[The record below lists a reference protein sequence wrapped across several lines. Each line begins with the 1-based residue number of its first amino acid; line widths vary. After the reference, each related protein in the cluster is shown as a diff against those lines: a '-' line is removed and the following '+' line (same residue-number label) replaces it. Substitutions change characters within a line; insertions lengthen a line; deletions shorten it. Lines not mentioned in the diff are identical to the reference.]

1 MFSRTLAEKRN
12 GILGDDADLP
22 AQRAAGDVA
31 DVDAVDEDAAL
42 GRVVEARHERGER
55 RLAGAGVADQRHRP
69 ARREHEVDLLE
80 HGPVGRVAEGDAVEA
95 DLARAGRQLARAG
108 AVVDALGLVHDLE
121 DPLAGRGRSL
131 ALADPHS
138 EAAERDDQHRE
149 QEVEDEELGQAER
162 AVHDHP
168 AGGEED
174 GALREQRQE
183 GEQRDVERALPEGAD
198 GLLEDGAG
206 GALEL
211 RLAAILLR
219 ERLDDVDAD
228 DRLLRH
234 RRDVAELLLH
244 LAQNR
249 VRDVAVAVGD
259 GDDQR
264 RDRERDQR
272 QLPLDDEEHDHHRD
286 DRERVLEEE
295 DQAEAEE
302 EAHRLQVDGRARHQ
316 LARLVAVVEAEREP
330 QQVRVE
336 RLAHVLLDP
345 ERLPAGDDPAA
356 EHQRRLDD
364 ADDRDRDD
372 EPGEHRRAPAGLDP
386 VDRLADEQDDRDRGR
401 LREDG
406 EDRRDEQRPAVRPQ
420 EAEQA
425 HERAAIRDGS
435 RHSDES

>member
-1 MFSRTLAEKRN
+1 MKTKK
-12 GILGDDADLP
+12 
-22 AQRAAGDVA
+22 
-31 DVDAVDEDAAL
+31 
-42 GRVVEARHERGER
+42 
-55 RLAGAGVADQRHRP
+55 
-69 ARREHEVDLLE
+69 
-80 HGPVGRVAEGDAVEA
+80 
-95 DLARAGRQLARAG
+95 
-108 AVVDALGLVHDLE
+108 
-121 DPLAGRGRSL
+121 
-131 ALADPHS
+131 
-138 EAAERDDQHRE
+138 
-149 QEVEDEELGQAER
+149 LGQAER
-162 AVHDHP
+162 AVDDHP
-168 AGGEED
+168 ARGEEN

-183 GEQRDVERALPEGAD
+183 GEQRHVERALAERAH

-228 DRLLRH
+228 DRLLGH
-234 RRDVAELLLH
+234 GRDVAQLLLH
-244 LAQNR
+244 LAQDR

-259 GDDQR
+259 RDDHR

-286 DRERVLEEE
+286 DGEHVLEEE

-330 QQVRVE
+330 QQVRVQ

-372 EPGEHRRAPAGLDP
+372 EPGEHRRAAARLDP

-401 LREDG
+401 LREHG
-406 EDRRDEQRPAVRPQ
+406 QDRRDEQRPACT
-420 EAEQA
+420 AS
-425 HERAAIRDGS
+425 GS
-435 RHSDES
+435 RAGARTCGDTGRRSPSESSCGSSCPGSARG